1 MNISSSLHPKAQKS
15 GLETC
20 ESESGESDLSELM
33 STTILPALE
42 TDRKKIPAVN
52 TLMQQQH

>member
-20 ESESGESDLSELM
+20 ESESGESDLSEL
-33 STTILPALE
+33 TTILPALE
-42 TDRKKIPAVN
+42 TDRKKIPSVN